1 MKQANAS
8 TAKDFTVYLRL
19 LSYLKAYWWA
29 GILVFIGFAINAATE
44 VSVARLIKFIIDAI
58 NNNDRSARNLFP
70 FLVVLL
76 IFLRGI
82 GSVMGGY
89 FLAYISRGLV
99 FNLRKE
105 VFNKFL
111 QLPPSYY
118 IENSTGHI
126 TSKILYN
133 VEQVTAASTEA
144 TQTILRDGLVVMGLL
159 GYLFYTNWRL
169 SLSLLIVAPVI
180 GFLVRKASKRM
191 RKLSSEMQ
199 ATMGDVNHVVQE
211 AINGYSVVKSYG
223 GQQFESQRFERFSLL
238 NLKRGLKL
246 VITAS
251 ISTPIIQ
258 VFMAVALAIVIWIAL
273 RPEILGDTTAGEF
286 VAYLTAAGL
295 LSKPIRSL
303 TDVNEKIQR
312 GLAAAH
318 SIFEII
324 DMPSEQDNGTQ
335 SPVLTGKIGF
345 EHVGLCYGQD
355 AENKMAIQDFNL
367 QINAG
372 ETVALVGRSGAGKT
386 SLVSLVQRFQ
396 PVTTGKITLDDIAL
410 EDISL
415 PALRSQVATV
425 SQQVILFDRSVR
437 ENIAYGQLASKTD
450 AEIIAAARA
459 AYAHDFI
466 MALPQG
472 YDTILGS
479 QGNSL
484 SGGQRQRLSIARALL
499 KDAPILILDEATSA
513 LDNESEHY
521 IQAALQNAMKC
532 RTTIVIAHRL
542 STIEQADRI
551 VVMDKGRIIEVG
563 RHEEL
568 LARNGLYA
576 QMYQRDFAAG
586 FTPDMSS
593 DCNLPDSNLP
603 DSSLPEPVV
612 KSPNELP

>member
-1 MKQANAS
+1 MEQKA
-8 TAKDFTVYLRL
+8 DFRVYLRL
-19 LSYLKAYWWA
+19 VSYLKPFWWA
-29 GILVFIGFAINAATE
+29 GILVVIGFAINAATE
-44 VSVARLIKFIIDAI
+44 VSVATLIKYIINSI
-58 NNNDRSARNLFP
+58 NNNDSTARNLFP
-70 FLVVLL
+70 FLIVLL
-76 IFLRGI
+76 IFVRGV
-82 GSVMGGY
+82 GSVLGGY
-89 FLAYISRGLV
+89 YLAYISRGLV
-99 FNLRKE
+99 FSLRKE

-111 QLPPSYY
+111 HLPPAYY

-144 TQTILRDGLVVMGLL
+144 TQTILRDGLVVVGLL

-191 RKLSSEMQ
+191 RKLSGEMQ
-199 ATMGDVNHVVQE
+199 VTMGDVNHVVQE
-211 AINGYSVVKSYG
+211 AVTGYNVVKSYG
-223 GQQFESQRFERFSLL
+223 GQDYESQRFEKYSLL

-251 ISTPIIQ
+251 VSTPIIQ

-273 RPEILGDTTAGEF
+273 RPEILGDTSAGEF

-312 GLAAAH
+312 GLAAAY
-318 SIFEII
+318 SIFDII
-324 DMPSEQDNGTQ
+324 DMPPEQDNGTQ
-335 SPVLTGKIGF
+335 TPTLSGKINF
-345 EHVGLCYGQD
+345 ENVNLMYGD
-355 AENKMAIQDFNL
+355 GKVAIRDFNL
-367 QINAG
+367 QVNAG
-372 ETVALVGRSGAGKT
+372 ETIALIGRSGAGKT
-386 SLVSLVQRFQ
+386 SLVNLLQRLQ
-396 PVTTGKITLDDIAL
+396 PLNDGKITLDDI
-410 EDISL
+410 DIDDIKLASL
-415 PALRSQVATV
+415 RRQVSTV

-437 ENIAYGQLASKTD
+437 ENIAYGQLADKSD
-450 AEIIAAARA
+450 EEIIAAAKA

-521 IQAALQNAMKC
+521 IQAALQNAMQS

-542 STIEQADRI
+542 STIEQSDRI
-551 VVMDKGRIIEVG
+551 VVMDKGSIVEVG
-563 RHEEL
+563 KHDEL
-568 LARNGLYA
+568 LAKNGLYA
-576 QMYQRDFAAG
+576 QLYQRDFAEYDAH
-586 FTPDMSS
+586 
-593 DCNLPDSNLP
+593 
-603 DSSLPEPVV
+603 
-612 KSPNELP
+612 